1 MNKAF
6 GLRIFLMQR
15 LFNLSKIT
23 KFTKKGKK
31 PDFEFNDDIIVYFE
45 SSNMV
50 HITAHGIDVKI
61 N

>member
-15 LFNLSKIT
+15 LFNLN
-23 KFTKKGKK
+23 FEKKPSSQKRGKK

-45 SSNMV
+45 SSNIQHM
-50 HITAHGIDVKI
+50 GLM
-61 N
+61 

>member
-1 MNKAF
+1 MNKAI

-31 PDFEFNDDIIVYFE
+31 PDFEFNYDIIVYSE
-45 SSNMV
+45 SSNIQHM
-50 HITAHGIDVKI
+50 GLM
-61 N
+61 

>member
-15 LFNLSKIT
+15 LFNLNFEKKT
-23 KFTKKGKK
+23 KFTKKGKQ

-45 SSNMV
+45 SSNIQHM
-50 HITAHGIDVKI
+50 GLM
-61 N
+61 

>member
-15 LFNLSKIT
+15 LFNLNFEKKT

-31 PDFEFNDDIIVYFE
+31 PDFEFNDIIVYFE
-45 SSNMV
+45 SSNIQHM
-50 HITAHGIDVKI
+50 GLM
-61 N
+61 

>member
-15 LFNLSKIT
+15 LFNLNLKIT

-45 SSNMV
+45 SSNIQHM
-50 HITAHGIDVKI
+50 GLM
-61 N
+61 

>member
-15 LFNLSKIT
+15 LFNLSKIS

-45 SSNMV
+45 SDIQYTSY
-50 HITAHGIDVKI
+50 GIDVKI

>member
-15 LFNLSKIT
+15 LFNLSKIS
-23 KFTKKGKK
+23 KFTKKGNK

-45 SSNMV
+45 SD
-50 HITAHGIDVKI
+50 IQYTAYGIDVKI